1 MQKKIIC
8 AESSH
13 IIMPLM
19 VPSAKTFAANACY
32 VIQLG
37 LTFNTCR
44 PCNDVML

>member
-19 VPSAKTFAANACY
+19 VPSAETFAANACY
-32 VIQLG
+32 GYPVRV
-37 LTFNTCR
+37 N
-44 PCNDVML
+44 M